1 MTDDPI
7 TAALQQL
14 ADHHDQLTQ
23 LTDLVTAI
31 GDTLREH
38 QAALE
43 KLADTPPADADPDG
57 YRPFPSPAWWKLA
70 AADRAEPLTRLQAW
84 VEQVYR
90 PGYGHLAATLAPCW
104 SSHDLCLYGLD
115 IASDLWSVLYLQP
128 ERTPRTLS
136 AQAEYQARILPALYR
151 FRTRAV
157 VVSWYLPDELVPAGS
172 RLVSLR
178 LLYLIVVRVFGWLV
192 LLGRSQASKNAEII
206 VLRHEVAVLR
216 RQVTRPEPDWADRAI
231 LAALAQLLPSVLR
244 ARRLV
249 TPGTL
254 LAWHRR
260 LITRKWTYPNRPGR
274 PRTRPDIR
282 DLVLRLA
289 HENPAWGYRRV
300 HGELCRLGH
309 RISAATVRRILRAR
323 RWRPAPRRMDT
334 SWRAF
339 LRTQAEG
346 LLACDFFHV
355 DTIFLRRLY
364 VLFVMEVGTRHVH
377 VLGVAAHPDGS
388 WTAQQAR
395 NLLIDLGGRI
405 GSFRFLIRD
414 RDAKFTSVFDEIFAS
429 EGVTVVK
436 TPPQT
441 PRANCY
447 AERWIR
453 SVRAECTDR
462 MLIYGERHL
471 LSVLDEY
478 AGHYNRHRPHQSR
491 QQRPP
496 DHSGLADVPLDLP
509 VQRRKVLGGVINEYY
524 QAA

>member
-1 MTDDPI
+1 M
-7 TAALQQL
+7 
-14 ADHHDQLTQ
+14 
-23 LTDLVTAI
+23 
-31 GDTLREH
+31 
-38 QAALE
+38 
-43 KLADTPPADADPDG
+43 
-57 YRPFPSPAWWKLA
+57 
-70 AADRAEPLTRLQAW
+70 
-84 VEQVYR
+84 
-90 PGYGHLAATLAPCW
+90 
-104 SSHDLCLYGLD
+104 
-115 IASDLWSVLYLQP
+115 
-128 ERTPRTLS
+128 
-136 AQAEYQARILPALYR
+136 
-151 FRTRAV
+151 
-157 VVSWYLPDELVPAGS
+157 
-172 RLVSLR
+172 SLR

-231 LAALAQLLPSVLR
+231 LAALARLLPSVLR

-254 LAWHRR
+254 LAWHRS

-274 PRTRPDIR
+274 PRTSPDIR

-453 SVRAECTDR
+453 SARAECTDR

-471 LSVLDEY
+471 LSVLGEY
-478 AGHYNRHRPHQSR
+478 AGH
-491 QQRPP
+491 
-496 DHSGLADVPLDLP
+496 
-509 VQRRKVLGGVINEYY
+509 
-524 QAA
+524 